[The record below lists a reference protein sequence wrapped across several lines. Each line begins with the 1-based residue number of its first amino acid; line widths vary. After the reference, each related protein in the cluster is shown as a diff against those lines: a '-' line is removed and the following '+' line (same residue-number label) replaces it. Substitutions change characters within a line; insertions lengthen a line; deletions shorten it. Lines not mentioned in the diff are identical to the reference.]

1 MSLILSNKGNALISL
16 YDKMVVDGYEREDTT
31 FVKDAFGDFELR
43 SYAADIA
50 TIFSNEHISSTLDYG
65 CGGSNWKEVG
75 FEPETNKSAKEYFN
89 LDAVYH
95 YEPSRDI
102 DERTQVDCVV
112 SFDVLEHIHI
122 LDVANVLRDM
132 FSHAKKICLL
142 NIACYPAAAKLPNG
156 ENAHIT
162 VRPKL
167 WWKGVIDMIA
177 VEYPHVQVYLITST
191 AWQQSELIP
200 TFSAKK
206 WIEQEKFV
214 VDL

>member
-16 YDKMVVDGYEREDTT
+16 YDTMVVDGYERKDAT

-43 SYAADIA
+43 VYAADIA
-50 TIFSNEHISSTLDYG
+50 SIFSNEYINSTLDYG
-65 CGGSNWKEVG
+65 CGGSNWNEPG
-75 FEPETNKSAKEYFN
+75 FEPETKKSAKEYFN
-89 LDAVYH
+89 LETVYH
-95 YEPSRDI
+95 YEPSRGI
-102 DERTQVDCVV
+102 DERTQADCVV

-122 LDVANVLRDM
+122 LDVANVLRDI
-132 FSHAKKICLL
+132 FSYAKKICLF

-177 VEYPHVQVYLITST
+177 VEYPHIRVYLITSI
-191 AWQQSELIP
+191 AWQKSELVP
-200 TFSAKK
+200 TFSAQE
-206 WIEQEKFV
+206 WIEQENFV